1 MFKRILVGFDG
12 SESSRRAFVTA
23 IGLAS
28 ESGSEVHA
36 LTVVRAPEAAELEGE
51 VDAALRESDGPLG
64 KAIGWGKQQARQEK
78 VACTFKKQ
86 IGHPAELITRVA
98 EEGHYDL
105 VVIGRRGHSPVK
117 HWLVGSTTDRIVD
130 HAPCAVLIVH

>member
-1 MFKRILVGFDG
+1 MFKKILVGFDG
-12 SESSRRAFVTA
+12 SESCKRAFQA
-23 IGLAS
+23 ALHLAS
-28 ESGSEVHA
+28 ESGGTVLA

-51 VDAALRESDGPLG
+51 VDAALRETNGPLA
-64 KAIGWGKQQARQEK
+64 KAIGWGKQQAKQAG
-78 VACTFKKQ
+78 VSCTFKKQ

-98 EEGHYDL
+98 DEEKFDL
-105 VVIGRRGHSPVK
+105 IVIGRRGHSPVK

>member
-1 MFKRILVGFDG
+1 MFKQILVGFDG
-12 SESSRRAFVTA
+12 SESAKRAFQA
-23 IGLAS
+23 ALHLAS
-28 ESGSEVHA
+28 ESGGSVLA

-51 VDAALRESDGPLG
+51 VDAALRETNGMLA
-64 KAIGWGKQQARQEK
+64 KAIGWAKQQAQQ
-78 VACTFKKQ
+78 AGATCAFKKQ

-98 EEGHYDL
+98 GEGKFDL
-105 VVIGRRGHSPVK
+105 LVIGRRGHSPVK